1 VSESSKARKAAL
13 IGVSV
18 VAGVFGITAAVLQI
32 RNQWRQS
39 PIDTIQITGTVLRD
53 NKHADEQS
61 PIANASILA
70 TGGFFDVEGKS
81 DAAGLFQLNV
91 RLGFRRRDPIRLK
104 FEHADYK
111 PVEIGPVT
119 SDRIYVVRMEPIV
132 PAPSPEPS
140 GEERALP
147 VRDIRIRY
155 TLRSETKLNIG
166 SVAKRFQVANTGD
179 LPCAGNR
186 VCSPDGKWKGSSGGL
201 SLDAGNGNQF
211 QNVRVTC
218 IAGPCPFTRVAPVD
232 PVQPSRVIHVTALDW
247 SDTTVFL
254 VEAEL
259 TRTAV
264 SNSTRRLYPTVIG
277 STMTF
282 ALPAGS
288 EGATVEAALNGEE
301 IVFPL
306 GPRMILSWAT
316 CGVEVAHDQSRIYRC
331 ELKSGYAFP
340 P

>member
-1 VSESSKARKAAL
+1 M
-13 IGVSV
+13 IGVLLV
-18 VAGVFGITAAVLQI
+18 LGVFGIAAAVLQI
-32 RNQWRQS
+32 RNHWRHS

-53 NKHADEQS
+53 NKHPDEQS
-61 PIANASILA
+61 PIANATILA

-81 DAAGLFQLNV
+81 NASGFFQLNV
-91 RLGFRRRDPIRLK
+91 RLGFRRRDPIRLR

-119 SDRIYVVRMEPIV
+119 GDQIYVVRMDPVVI
-132 PAPSPEPS
+132 PPEPD

-147 VRDIRIRY
+147 VRDVRIRY
-155 TLRSETKLNIG
+155 TLLSETKLNIG
-166 SVAKRFQVANTGD
+166 SLAKRFEVANQGD
-179 LPCAGNR
+179 VPCAGNR
-186 VCSPDGKWKGSSGGL
+186 LCSPDGKWKASSGNL
-201 SLDAGNGNQF
+201 SLDAGEGNQF
-211 QNVRVTC
+211 QNVQITC

-232 PVQPSRVIHVTALDW
+232 PPHPARVIHVTALNW
-247 SDTTVFL
+247 SDTAVFL

-264 SNSTRRLYPTVIG
+264 SNSTRRLYPTIIG
-277 STMTF
+277 RTMTF
-282 ALPAGS
+282 TLPGAA
-288 EGATVEAALNGEE
+288 EGATVEASLNGEE

-316 CGVEVAHDQSRIYRC
+316 CGVEVGRDLGRIYRC

-340 P
+340 QQ

>member
-1 VSESSKARKAAL
+1 VTESKSAQKAAG
-13 IGVSV
+13 IGVLV
-18 VAGVFGITAAVLQI
+18 VAGIFGIAAAAVQI
-32 RNQWRQS
+32 RNHWRQS
-39 PIDTIQITGTVLRD
+39 PIDTILITGTVLRD

-81 DAAGLFQLNV
+81 NAAGFFQLNV

-111 PVEIGPVT
+111 PVEFGPVT
-119 SDRIYVVRMEPIV
+119 ADRIYVVRMEPV
-132 PAPSPEPS
+132 VTEPEPA

-147 VRDIRIRY
+147 VRDVRIRY
-155 TLRSETKLNIG
+155 TLRSEAKVNIG
-166 SVAKRFQVANTGD
+166 SLAKRFQVNNTGD

-186 VCSPDGKWKGSSGGL
+186 VCSPDGKWKASSGSL

-232 PVQPSRVIHVTALDW
+232 PAQPSRMIRVTALDW

-264 SNSTRRLYPTVIG
+264 SNSTRRLYPTIIG
-277 STMTF
+277 RTMTF
-282 ALPAGS
+282 ALPAGA
-288 EGATVEAALNGEE
+288 EGATVEAVLNGEE

-306 GPRMILSWAT
+306 GPRMMLSWAT
-316 CGVEVAHDQSRIYRC
+316 CGVEVALDQNRTYRC

-340 P
+340 Q

>member
-1 VSESSKARKAAL
+1 VTESKSAQKAA
-13 IGVSV
+13 GVGALV
-18 VAGVFGITAAVLQI
+18 VAGIFGITAAGVQI
-32 RNQWRQS
+32 RNHWRQS

-81 DAAGLFQLNV
+81 NAAGYFQLNV

-111 PVEIGPVT
+111 PVEIGPIT
-119 SDRIYVVRMEPIV
+119 GDRIYVVRMESVVTP
-132 PAPSPEPS
+132 PEPA

-147 VRDIRIRY
+147 VRDVRIRY
-155 TLRSETKLNIG
+155 TLLSETKVNIG
-166 SVAKRFQVANTGD
+166 SVAKRFQVTNAGD

-186 VCSPDGKWKGSSGGL
+186 VCSPDGKWKASSGGL
-201 SLDAGNGNQF
+201 TLDAGNGNQF

-259 TRTAV
+259 SRTAV
-264 SNSTRRLYPTVIG
+264 SNATRRLYPTIIG
-277 STMTF
+277 RTMTF
-282 ALPAGS
+282 ALPAGA
-288 EGATVEAALNGEE
+288 EGATVEAVLNGEE
-301 IVFPL
+301 IIFPL
-306 GPRMILSWAT
+306 GPQMMLSWAT
-316 CGVEVAHDQSRIYRC
+316 CGVEVAHDKNGIYRC

-340 P
+340 Q